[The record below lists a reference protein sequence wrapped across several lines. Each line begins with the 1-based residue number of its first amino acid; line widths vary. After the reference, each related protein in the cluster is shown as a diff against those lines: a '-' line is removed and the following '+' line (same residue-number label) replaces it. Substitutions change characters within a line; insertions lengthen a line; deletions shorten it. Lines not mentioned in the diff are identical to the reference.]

1 LFIVLFC
8 SAAMTMSNSD
18 TKLVDWISDIIDLGP
33 GALMERIIREER
45 ELIKPDSQSS
55 KHFSLLENQ
64 PKNRYRDI
72 PCLDHSRVLL
82 RGSPSDYIHANWVT
96 VPELGVRV
104 ILSQAPK
111 DNTLSDFWDVILQE
125 NITLMVNLTKAQE
138 TEIGKCLKY
147 YPEVHKS
154 LKCQGVQ
161 NIVVICVK
169 VRKMAFFNK
178 IKLVLYC
185 KNSGQRRKVYLFT
198 YNEWPD
204 HEVPSCDQFV
214 QFVLYMIK
222 CMKKMNNEQHM
233 LIHCSA
239 GVGRSGTLIASIRL
253 LLQLQAGERPNVF
266 QVVNSIRQE
275 RARAVQGLNQ
285 YKLLYCVILHYYTL
299 LKHAPSD
306 KVAAVKQLIASLLP
320 NEQNVHYA
328 HRRMSELR
336 KENNPRLDSSG
347 TAMEKSAV
355 SKLDQTAALSL
366 IAEEKEA
373 ENVVRPL
380 SSVALTATEQP
391 VGSPNLKGAAKC
403 TSSKGFLDKRKV
415 FAKQTASP
423 KQTKSADKNKPTEKV
438 DASKNVGALKPQK
451 SGQSGKTKKSSN
463 KRKKQKSKKK
473 DKKKALLEVVNVEV
487 ICTRCRFHLYRCF
500 SKVNYIDRQPN
511 NFTELGY
518 FNASVGRLL
527 QKTLGLNYTHSFD
540 FDLKGLEKKLS
551 KISDLNSFRTLVPE
565 LIACGNQC
573 PSEAWSLL
581 GDKVVGFIESVIDQA
596 ESDEE
601 LSRLLLLIAYYLPV
615 SEQRWS
621 MHRSRLSDSI
631 ERISD
636 EAFLCLVHAFMLRR
650 SIPNSIFPIL
660 DLQIRRR
667 LDRFTFDDL
676 GLISLAYFK
685 CCRRFQYG
693 HVGRY
698 LAVRLENHLATV
710 DEVQNVPVAAV
721 LKQLRYVQQGDL
733 SNLLPSILRRFAELP
748 SVSLKLVTWIH
759 AAYFATRLCL
769 FDEKFTKSLFE
780 KVRANKGEIRAKD
793 ASVLLHYLALFD
805 YSADGMDQFLVNVF
819 ETEPIAI
826 KSVIK
831 FPETL
836 TSALRS
842 AVIRGLY
849 PMELIDNCFSSKF
862 ISRFANRHYFPFLDY
877 YFIDCSVA
885 IEKSDSGLRLD
896 FKHLP
901 NSFKYKSR
909 DMYTVVDDDS
919 IYKKIHCHIADA
931 VGKRLRCSTAA
942 VQFCRI
948 LPHFF
953 AFDTVIRFRD
963 GDFDMTQLQYEI
975 KAYNREELLVPADEI
990 RIVLFAEHNNRCRLH
1005 THVPLGH
1012 VQARKRQAIQLG
1024 YKVIELNG
1032 YKIARRPLNDVETAQ
1047 LVNVI
1052 QQFCNREAIALSTAS
1067 REKFSIASTLSQ
1079 PNWRRGQFLKLCNTF
1094 SGSFT
1099 CIYYTSRL
1107 GNEVTL
1113 SQTFPGVIKGDK
1125 RSFVTP

>member
-138 TEIGKCLKY
+138 IEIGKCLKY

-266 QVVNSIRQE
+266 QMVNSIRQE

-336 KENNPRLDSSG
+336 KENSPRLDSSG

-463 KRKKQKSKKK
+463 K
-473 DKKKALLEVVNVEV
+473 L
-487 ICTRCRFHLYRCF
+487 
-500 SKVNYIDRQPN
+500 
-511 NFTELGY
+511 
-518 FNASVGRLL
+518 
-527 QKTLGLNYTHSFD
+527 
-540 FDLKGLEKKLS
+540 
-551 KISDLNSFRTLVPE
+551 PE

-1052 QQFCNREAIALSTAS
+1052 QQFCNSKAKAS
-1067 REKFSIASTLSQ
+1067 SIVRA
-1079 PNWRRGQFLKLCNTF
+1079 F
-1094 SGSFT
+1094 
-1099 CIYYTSRL
+1099 
-1107 GNEVTL
+1107 
-1113 SQTFPGVIKGDK
+1113 
-1125 RSFVTP
+1125 